1 MSVSSQLELWV
12 FIFIAASCMAVS
24 FLYVFLWPL
33 TRSYLPEVTR
43 VGRWNLCR
51 VDLEIWYT
59 QFWSQRDMADSV
71 PSLLWW
77 ESRTIKT
84 WDTDIPHLTHTC
96 MCTRNHTYAH
106 THMHTH
112 TITYSSTLTCTNM
125 YTYTCLYTQS
135 HTYIHTH
142 MQACTPTMHT
152 QKDLFTLSHMHAHVI
167 TWTHTH
173 ILMHTQTHSL
183 AYACTHVHTFDIW
196 ILLCK

>member
-106 THMHTH
+106 THAYAHNHILKHTHMHKHVYLHMLTYTITHIYPHTHAGMHTH
-112 TITYSSTLTCTNM
+112 NAHTERLVHTFTYACPRD
-125 YTYTCLYTQS
+125 
-135 HTYIHTH
+135 H
-142 MQACTPTMHT
+142 MN
-152 QKDLFTLSHMHAHVI
+152 
-167 TWTHTH
+167 THTH
-173 ILMHTQTHSL
+173 TYAHTDTFTCICMHTCAHFW
-183 AYACTHVHTFDIW
+183 HMNTFV
-196 ILLCK
+196 

>member
-24 FLYVFLWPL
+24 FLCVFLWPL

-59 QFWSQRDMADSV
+59 QFWYQRDIADSV

-77 ESRTIKT
+77 ECRTIKT

-96 MCTRNHTYAH
+96 MCTHNHTYAH
-106 THMHTH
+106 TYTHTCICIQSHTQAHSHAQTCILTRAYIHNHTHISTHTHAGMHTH
-112 TITYSSTLTCTNM
+112 NA
-125 YTYTCLYTQS
+125 
-135 HTYIHTH
+135 HTERH
-142 MQACTPTMHT
+142 M
-152 QKDLFTLSHMHAHVI
+152 FTLSHMHAHMI
-167 TWTHTH
+167 PWTHTH
-173 ILMHTQTHSL
+173 ILMHTQTH
-183 AYACTHVHTFDIW
+183 
-196 ILLCK
+196 